1 LPRLRETAARYP
13 DDSLANVVLAHHGR
27 NNDKRHYLAAADHLT
42 RRGCAMPQWSSTG
55 PTNRSGHCRWHG
67 PCTLHLPQ
75 SARLWQAR
83 GTFAPID
90 TAVVPKALLGA

>member
-1 LPRLRETAARYP
+1 MEFDWAHEPERTLSVARSVY
-13 DDSLANVVLAHHGR
+13 
-27 NNDKRHYLAAADHLT
+27 
-42 RRGCAMPQWSSTG
+42 
-55 PTNRSGHCRWHG
+55 
-67 PCTLHLPQ
+67 LHLPQ